1 MLRRFSY
8 LVVCLCVFAVGC
20 RTTDRYEGRLD
31 DVVDSVTRGHISEA
45 RSIHEVKIQAHP
57 TLLSHFELG
66 ELYLLEGQIDRAIET
81 MLAADAIV
89 KEWES
94 QTRLDPRLLLEDIGS
109 IVVNDKIRSY
119 KGYDFE
125 KVLLT
130 TRIALMHLILGDLD
144 SARVAIKSTHEREA
158 MIQQFRE
165 NQKNYRDS
173 QGSYSVEELN
183 GYPIETIATPE
194 AEALRNSYQN
204 ALSHYLAG
212 FIYEQLNEP
221 SLAAPGYRNALELR
235 PKRGVL
241 MDSLKGLE
249 SRMSR
254 PQDDGKTDL
263 LVIYEQG
270 FAPAKSSLEI
280 YIPVPQNDR
289 ILQVPVSF
297 PIYPGMTSVVA
308 TELSLDGYSLVFDDD
323 VLDIDSMARRSLKDE
338 IPAILL
344 RTVTRASFKTAIQNA
359 AREIDE
365 TGLLGDLIAVAAVAS
380 ESADDRSWRMLPNKV
395 GIGRIM
401 VEKGEHQLTLNG
413 RTTMNV
419 QAAGRSMI
427 VFIRD
432 IGGQQYIQQAV
443 FN

>member
-1 MLRRFSY
+1 L
-8 LVVCLCVFAVGC
+8 
-20 RTTDRYEGRLD
+20 
-31 DVVDSVTRGHISEA
+31 IS
-45 RSIHEVKIQAHP
+45 
-57 TLLSHFELG
+57 
-66 ELYLLEGQIDRAIET
+66 
-81 MLAADAIV
+81 
-89 KEWES
+89 
-94 QTRLDPRLLLEDIGS
+94 
-109 IVVNDKIRSY
+109 
-119 KGYDFE
+119 
-125 KVLLT
+125 
-130 TRIALMHLILGDLD
+130 GDLD

-194 AEALRNSYQN
+194 VEALRNSYQN

-297 PIYPGMTSVVA
+297 PIYPGMTPVVA

-413 RTTMNV
+413 RTIMNV